1 MTPRFP
7 LSLLLLS
14 TLLLGACSSG
24 SNLSRTTFQKKRY
37 SRGYYVHHAKNRQIP
52 DDLQDH
58 ALATP
63 EGQGMPPSST
73 AEIAP
78 SVVDVDAKPDPI
90 QKPRQYGVQ
99 PPSRS
104 VPIPAREVAGMA
116 PLSDADAFH
125 GVDMQADPAPAVK
138 QSLHWSTWLALGTF
152 LFGLIP
158 GMYHLLFITGIPAF
172 VGILMSGPQRKHVGR
187 GLAIALFIASL
198 LALIVWLWAMIRI
211 ASALFPWSW
220 G

>member
-1 MTPRFP
+1 
-7 LSLLLLS
+7 
-14 TLLLGACSSG
+14 
-24 SNLSRTTFQKKRY
+24 
-37 SRGYYVHHAKNRQIP
+37 
-52 DDLQDH
+52 
-58 ALATP
+58 
-63 EGQGMPPSST
+63 
-73 AEIAP
+73 
-78 SVVDVDAKPDPI
+78 
-90 QKPRQYGVQ
+90 
-99 PPSRS
+99 
-104 VPIPAREVAGMA
+104 MA

>member
-24 SNLSRTTFQKKRY
+24 SDLSRTTFQKKRY

-52 DDLQDH
+52 DAPQDH

-63 EGQGMPPSST
+63 EGLGMTPSST
-73 AEIAP
+73 VEVAP
-78 SVVDVDAKPDPI
+78 SVVAVDANSDPI
-90 QKPRQYGVQ
+90 QKPRQNGVH
-99 PPSRS
+99 PPSQS
-104 VPIPAREVAGMA
+104 IPIPAREVAGIA
-116 PLSDADAFH
+116 PLSSADAFH
-125 GVDMQADPAPAVK
+125 GVDMEADPAPAVK

-158 GMYHLLFITGIPAF
+158 GMYHLLFITCIPAF

-198 LALIVWLWAMIRI
+198 LAIIIWLLAVM
-211 ASALFPWSW
+211 AFVSALFSW